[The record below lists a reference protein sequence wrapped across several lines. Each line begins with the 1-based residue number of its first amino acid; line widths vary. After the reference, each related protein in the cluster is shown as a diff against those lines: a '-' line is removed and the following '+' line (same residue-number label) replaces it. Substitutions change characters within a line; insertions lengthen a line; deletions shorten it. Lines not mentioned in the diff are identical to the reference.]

1 MKLKFKAL
9 EEIIKSIYLFEY
21 KSHAYIDEVHYSP
34 KASIIAEAIYK
45 KFQNS
50 LNSKLIFL

>member
-21 KSHAYIDEVHYSP
+21 KSHAYIDGVHYSP

-45 KFQNS
+45 KFQNT